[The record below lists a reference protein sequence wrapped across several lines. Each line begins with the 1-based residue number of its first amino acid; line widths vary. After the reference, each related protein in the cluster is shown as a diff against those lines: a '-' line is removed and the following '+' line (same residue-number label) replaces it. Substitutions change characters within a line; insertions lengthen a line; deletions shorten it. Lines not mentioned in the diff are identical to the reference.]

1 MKNIAI
7 IPSGG
12 IGKRIQSPIPK
23 QYVKV
28 LGKEIL
34 TYTLETFQNSNLI
47 DEIIIPAEKKYFK
60 TIADIKKKYNITKIT
75 NIVEGGKERQDSVY
89 NALISKN
96 FNEEDYI
103 IVHDAARPFLSIHLL
118 NNAIKYAHNFDS
130 VVVALKAR
138 DTIFSG
144 NDYVQNY
151 IDRSSLYYAQT
162 PQIFKFKI
170 LIESFVKAK
179 NQKFIATD
187 ESMIVKNA
195 GFNVRILDG
204 EFSNFKITTQN
215 DIDLMQKFFRKK

>member
-47 DEIIIPAEKKYFK
+47 DEIIIPAEIKYFK

-103 IVHDAARPFLSIHLL
+103 IVHDAARPFLSINLL

-204 EFSNFKITTQN
+204 EFSNFKITTKN

>member
-1 MKNIAI
+1 MKNTAL

-12 IGKRIQSPIPK
+12 TGKRIQSPIPK
-23 QYVKV
+23 QYIKV

-34 TYTLETFQNSNLI
+34 AYTLETFQNSNLI
-47 DEIIIPAEKKYFK
+47 DEIIIPAEKRYFN
-60 TIADIKKKYNITKIT
+60 TIEDIKEKYNITKLT

-96 FNEEDYI
+96 FKEEDYI
-103 IVHDAARPFLSIHLL
+103 IVHDAARPFLSITLL
-118 NNAIKYAHNFDS
+118 NNAINYAHNFDS

-138 DTIFSG
+138 DTIISG

-151 IDRSSLYYAQT
+151 IDRSNLYYAQT

-170 LIESFVKAK
+170 LIDSFVIAQ
-179 NQKFIATD
+179 NQNFIATD

-195 GFNVRILDG
+195 GYNVHILEG
-204 EFSNFKITTQN
+204 EFFNFKITTQD
-215 DIDLMQKFFRKK
+215 DIDLMEKYLEKK